1 MYIPEFLFL
10 DLETIPSGDYPVV
23 KLWPKPQLSDVK
35 VGNRKGEVA
44 AIYREQQL
52 PKDVE
57 KWADECGKLR
67 DKAEQDF
74 RARAVYSM
82 TCEVI
87 CLAYALDD
95 HPPEVIKGTE
105 IEIIQ
110 AFNALMNRF
119 GDKKF
124 VINLVG
130 HNIAEFDLKL
140 LYHRAIKYN
149 QVSLVR
155 YLSGFLDFQGKTRI
169 KDTMKIWGLLSW
181 KDYTSLDDIA
191 KFLGID
197 GKGDIDGS
205 KVYDLFT
212 EGKLDE
218 ICDYCKDDVDL
229 TRKVFQMINPPAVGK
244 DITQS

>member
-1 MYIPEFLFL
+1 MHIPEFLFL
-10 DLETIPSGDYPVV
+10 DLETIPTGDYPVV
-23 KLWPKPQLSDVK
+23 RLRPKPTLADVK

-44 AIYREQQL
+44 ANYREQQL
-52 PKDVE
+52 PTDIK
-57 KWADECGKLR
+57 KWADECDKLR
-67 DKAEQDF
+67 DKADEEF
-74 RARAVYSM
+74 RLRAVNSM

-87 CLAYALDD
+87 CLAYAFDD
-95 HPPEVIKGTE
+95 NPPQVIRGTE

-124 VINLVG
+124 VINMVG

-140 LYHRAIKYN
+140 LYHRAIKYS
-149 QVSLVR
+149 QVSLIR

-169 KDTMKIWGLLSW
+169 MDTMKIWSHLSW
-181 KDYTSLDDIA
+181 KDYSKLDDIA
-191 KFLGID
+191 KYLGLA

-205 KVYDLFT
+205 KVYDLFI

-218 ICDYCKDDVDL
+218 ICDYCKDDVELVRSVFFMISPKL
-229 TRKVFQMINPPAVGK
+229 TK
-244 DITQS
+244 SELL